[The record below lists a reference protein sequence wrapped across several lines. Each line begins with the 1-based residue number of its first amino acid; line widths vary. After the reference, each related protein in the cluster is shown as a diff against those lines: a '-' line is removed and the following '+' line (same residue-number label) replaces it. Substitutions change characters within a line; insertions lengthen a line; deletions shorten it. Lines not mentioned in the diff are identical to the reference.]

1 MKYVY
6 QEYPKRVNGRTVNSA
21 EEEAALNPPAPVEVV
36 EMTAPV
42 ILNSDGTVRRKP
54 GRPPKVR
61 HDGE

>member
-6 QEYPKRVNGRTVNSA
+6 QEYPKMVNGRTVNSA
-21 EEEAALNPPAPVEVV
+21 EEEAALNPVEVV
-36 EMTAPV
+36 EMTVTNPV

-61 HDGE
+61 HDGK

>member
-6 QEYPKRVNGRTVNSA
+6 QEYPKMVNGRTVNSA
-21 EEEAALNPPAPVEVV
+21 EEEAALNPVEVV

>member
-6 QEYPKRVNGRTVNSA
+6 QEYPKMVNGRTVNSA
-21 EEEAALNPPAPVEVV
+21 EEEAALNPSSEPEAP
-36 EMTAPV
+36 APV